1 MTKAAKRPTLGRGL
15 DSLIR
20 ETVSFEQDEPGT
32 VPGEAEPARNLPI
45 EHLSPNPEQPRRR
58 FAQDE
63 LASLTNSI
71 TEKGI
76 LQPILVRPDPDT
88 PDRFQIVAGE
98 RRWRAA
104 QRARLHQVP
113 VIVRAL
119 DDLEALQIAIIEN
132 VQREDLSPVEEAR
145 GYRRLIDQFGH
156 TQDRLARAI
165 GKSRPHIA
173 NTLRLLDL
181 PISVLDKIEEGALSA
196 GHARALIGTPD
207 PAVLAET
214 VVARGLSVRQTE
226 ALVRTGAAPV
236 RRRRSRKGVGAK
248 DADTMDLERRLSD
261 RLGLRVEIHH
271 QPDGSGALSIAY
283 GSLDQLDD
291 LVARVG
297 RA

>member
-1 MTKAAKRPTLGRGL
+1 MARAAKRPTLGRGL

-20 ETVSFEQDEPGT
+20 ETVSFEQDEAGPVEGA
-32 VPGEAEPARNLPI
+32 EAPRHLPI

-58 FAQDE
+58 FGSEE
-63 LASLTNSI
+63 LASLAASI
-71 TEKGI
+71 TQKGM
-76 LQPILVRPDPDT
+76 LQPILVRPDPEA

-104 QRARLHQVP
+104 QRAKLHEVP

-119 DDLEALQIAIIEN
+119 DDLETLQIAIIEN

-156 TQDRLARAI
+156 TQDQLARAI

-181 PISVLDKIEEGALSA
+181 PMSVQDKVETGALSA

-207 PAVLAET
+207 PAVLAEN
-214 VVARGLSVRQTE
+214 VIARGLSVRQTE
-226 ALVRTGAAPV
+226 ALARSGAAPV
-236 RRRRSRKGVGAK
+236 RRRRARKGVGAK
-248 DADTMDLERRLSD
+248 DADTVDLERRLSD
-261 RLGLRVEIHH
+261 QLGLRVEIRH

-283 GSLDQLDD
+283 RSLEQLDD
-291 LVARVG
+291 LIAKVG
-297 RA
+297 RV